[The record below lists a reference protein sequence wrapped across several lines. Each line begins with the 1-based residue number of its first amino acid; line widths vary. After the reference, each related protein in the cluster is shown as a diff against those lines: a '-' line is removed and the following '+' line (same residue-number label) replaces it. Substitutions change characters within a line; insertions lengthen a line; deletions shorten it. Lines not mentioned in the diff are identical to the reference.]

1 MNYQNCFLMTTLSS
15 DDDEEE
21 EEEEHYRSRPPPP
34 IPTSRPSSA
43 PSTRKDS
50 NPSSKLSRLTIGND
64 THIRSPLG
72 SAKGKSNRNADG
84 DYRSTGGDESAM
96 PDSPGDDN
104 SKTPDATARYQKAR

>member
-1 MNYQNCFLMTTLSS
+1 MSTLPP

-21 EEEEHYRSRPPPP
+21 EESYSSRPPPP

-43 PSTRKDS
+43 PSIRKDI

-64 THIRSPLG
+64 AHIRSPLG
-72 SAKGKSNRNADG
+72 SAKVMSHRNVDG
-84 DYRSTGGDESAM
+84 EYRSTGGDESAM

-104 SKTPDATARYQKAR
+104 FKTPDATARYQKAR